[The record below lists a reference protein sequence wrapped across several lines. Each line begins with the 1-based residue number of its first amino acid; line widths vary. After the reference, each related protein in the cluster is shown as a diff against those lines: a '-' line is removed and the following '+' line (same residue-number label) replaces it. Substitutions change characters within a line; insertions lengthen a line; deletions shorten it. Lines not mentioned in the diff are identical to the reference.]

1 MLITYMETLVNY
13 NREEGKTTLAA
24 QGWVNELNVAEES
37 TPTNATN
44 NDEPDVANWAGKTGL
59 KALTSPLLGKVS
71 HTFMIKPHVAVFKTG
86 KCLVPGVQIDL
97 ELLLSDNNMFLFG
110 TPDTTTSVDKK
121 IPTLGDNDIYVTLWT
136 KKVTLNTSV
145 YARLQKERSLSKT
158 KKVKYPVV
166 RSEIRTYFF
175 DGNSARW
182 EQDNLFVRR
191 VPGKVVIGLLNSNN
205 YNGTLNCY
213 SYAYEKF

>member
-13 NREEGKTTLAA
+13 NREGKTTLAG

-59 KALTSPLLGKVS
+59 KALTSRLLGKVY

-97 ELLLSDNNMFLFG
+97 ELLLNDSNMFLFG

-121 IPTLGDNDIYVTLWT
+121 IPTLGDNDIYVTLWM

-158 KKVKYPVV
+158 KK
-166 RSEIRTYFF
+166 
-175 DGNSARW
+175 
-182 EQDNLFVRR
+182 
-191 VPGKVVIGLLNSNN
+191 
-205 YNGTLNCY
+205 
-213 SYAYEKF
+213 